1 MNTHTSLTEAACRVL
16 DAPAPQDKVQ
26 LTYDFARSW
35 RAGEITD
42 IGDARPPNR
51 PARPQKPE
59 LLAPGAMPKRSAG
72 GGKRRINLIHAIAH
86 IELNAIDLAWD
97 AVARFAPLNTQG
109 VLPKAFFDDWVHV
122 ADDEARH
129 FELLEK
135 RLHELGSAYG
145 DLPAHDGLWE
155 AAENTAD
162 DILARMALAPMLLEA
177 RGLDTTP
184 GTVEKLR
191 ANNDHTT
198 ADIMDIIAR
207 EEIDHVAAG
216 VRWFEYVCAKRSLE
230 PVSTF
235 KDFVASRFKGRIKG
249 PFNTAARGRAGMRPD
264 YYEAYSEAATKG

>member
-1 MNTHTSLTEAACRVL
+1 MNTQRSLSEAACRVL
-16 DAPAPQDKVQ
+16 GAPAPGDKVQ
-26 LTYDFARSW
+26 LTYDFARAW

-42 IGDARPPNR
+42 IGDARPPDR

-97 AVARFAPLNTQG
+97 AVARFAPLHEQG
-109 VLPKAFFDDWVHV
+109 ILPKAFFDDWVQV

-129 FELLEK
+129 FELLEQ

-191 ANNDHTT
+191 ANDDHAT
-198 ADIMDIIAR
+198 ADIMDLIAR

-216 VRWFEYVCAKRSLE
+216 VRWFEHVCSGRNLN
-230 PVSTF
+230 PINTF
-235 KDFVASRFKGRIKG
+235 KDLVANRFKGSIKG
-249 PFNTAARGRAGMRPD
+249 PFNTAARAQAGMHPD
-264 YYEAYSEAATKG
+264 YYQTAAKA